1 MGDDFGI
8 FAKDLRLKVTNNVK
22 QAGKVIII
30 PCQMGFK
37 QQDGS
42 WVNEWVDLVVFQGGN
57 YTPAMSVIKG
67 DSITVNGRMV
77 LKSWNDKKSWNI
89 LCDGLIVPNAAQSG
103 GTQSGGSQDSDV
115 PF

>member
-1 MGDDFGI
+1 MGGEMSDDFGI
-8 FAKDLRLKVTNNVK
+8 FARDLRLKVTNNIK

-42 WVNEWVDLVVFQGGN
+42 WVNEWVDLVVFQGSN
-57 YTPAMSVIKG
+57 YDLALSVDKG
-67 DSITVNGRMV
+67 ATINASGRFV
-77 LKSWNDKKSWNI
+77 LKEYQGKKSWQI
-89 LCDGLIVPNAAQSG
+89 LCDHLEATINPTKNSAD
-103 GTQSGGSQDSDV
+103 T

>member
-1 MGDDFGI
+1 MSDDFGI
-8 FAKDLRLKVTNNVK
+8 FVKDLRLKVTNNVK

-42 WVNEWVDLVVFQGGN
+42 WVNEWVDVTVFQGGN

-67 DSITVNGRMV
+67 ETITVNGRMV
-77 LKSWNDKKSWNI
+77 MKSWNDKKSWNI
-89 LCDGLIVPNAAQSG
+89 LCDDLLVPNAG
-103 GTQSGGSQDSDV
+103 VTQSGGSQDSDV

>member
-1 MGDDFGI
+1 MSEDFGI
-8 FAKDLRLKVTNNVK
+8 FAKDLRLKVTNNVR

-67 DSITVNGRMV
+67 ETITVNGRMV
-77 LKSWNDKKSWNI
+77 MKSWNDKKSWNI
-89 LCDGLIVPNAAQSG
+89 LCDDLLVPNAG
-103 GTQSGGSQDSDV
+103 VTQSGGSQDSDV

>member
-1 MGDDFGI
+1 MSDDFGI

-42 WVNEWVDLVVFQGGN
+42 WVNKWVDVTVFQGAF
-57 YTPAMSVIKG
+57 YDTAQIVQKG
-67 DSITVNGRMV
+67 DTITVNGRMV

-89 LCDGLIVPNAAQSG
+89 LCDGLIVPNAG
-103 GTQSGGSQDSDV
+103 VTQSGGSQDSDV